1 MACDANTAMSRG
13 LEQTQYEK
21 SPILSTAT
29 ASVTHACRGSFF
41 YSLYSRFPGSC
52 SINSARTCS

>member
-41 YSLYSRFPGSC
+41 TLSTPATPEV
-52 SINSARTCS
+52 AR